1 MAGQVGR
8 ISGGVLADN
17 LLRNGI
23 DLNFK
28 DQSSDIALLQLKVAS
43 DRIGINTESPAT
55 DLEVAGTIRSVGLE
69 TLTYLNVASFTIE
82 NSEISVSLGNLHIG
96 SAVHYLVPHEPPS
109 IIAASIATD
118 DIKINFN
125 SIKTETPNTNLEIR
139 PDGTGTLEIYANT
152 NVTGA
157 LHATGNITFDGDVV
171 FGDSNTDNVDFE
183 SDINSNIIPNVNNS
197 FSLGSSSKQW
207 KDIYSNLLN
216 GQRVEV
222 DAFAVDNT
230 SLARRQGNIFYVS
243 TLGSDTNVGDHQHG
257 AFRTIEH
264 ALAVA
269 DSSTAGPVTIFIYPG
284 EYEEICPL
292 VVPENTTITGEDL
305 RNTIVKPAISY
316 ISEDIFHLNQNT
328 MVENIT
334 VKDFFY
340 DEIANTGHAFRFA
353 PNALIVD
360 RSPYIRNV
368 TVITGGI

>member
-28 DQSSDIALLQLKVAS
+28 NTSTDTALLQLKVAS
-43 DRIGINTESPAT
+43 NRIGIKTESPSA
-55 DLEVAGTIRSVGLE
+55 DLEVVDTIGAIRLE
-69 TLTYLNVASFTIE
+69 QDNYANIGPFTIQ
-82 NSEISVSLGNLHIG
+82 NSEINVAPGNL
-96 SAVHYLVPHEPPS
+96 YLN
-109 IIAASIATD
+109 AASNILATGIETD
-118 DIKINFN
+118 DVKINN
-125 SIKTETPNTNLEIR
+125 KVISTITTDANLEIN
-139 PDGTGTLEIYANT
+139 PYGTKTVEIHANT

-157 LHATGNITFDGDVV
+157 LHATGNITFNGDIV
-171 FGDSNTDNVDFE
+171 FGDSTTDNVEFQSE
-183 SDINSNIIPNVNNS
+183 INSSIIPDVTNS
-197 FSLGSSSKQW
+197 FSLGSASKQW

-222 DAFAVDNT
+222 DTLTVSDT

-305 RNTIVKPAISY
+305 RNTIVKPAMSY

-334 VKDFFY
+334 VRDFFY
-340 DEIANTGHAFRFA
+340 DETTNTGHAFRFA

-360 RSPYIRNV
+360 KSPYIRNV

>member
-28 DQSSDIALLQLKVAS
+28 DQSSDTALLQLKVAS
-43 DRIGINTESPAT
+43 NRIGINTESPAT
-55 DLEVAGTIRSVGLE
+55 DLEVVGTTGGVGLE
-69 TLTYLNVASFTIE
+69 IPTYLNVANFTVE
-82 NSEISVSLGNLHIG
+82 NSEINVAPGNL
-96 SAVHYLVPHEPPS
+96 YLNAGTNIQLSS
-109 IIAASIATD
+109 ITTD

-125 SIKTETPNTNLEIR
+125 TIKTETPNTNLEIR
-139 PDGTGTLEIYANT
+139 PDGTGTVEIYANT
-152 NVTGA
+152 NITGS

-171 FGDSNTDNVDFE
+171 FGDSDNDNVDFE
-183 SDINSNIIPNVNNS
+183 SDINSNIIPNVNDS
-197 FSLGSSSKQW
+197 FSLGSGSKQW
-207 KDIYSNLLN
+207 KDIYTNLVN
-216 GQRVEV
+216 GQSIT
-222 DAFAVDNT
+222 VDNFNVSGS

-269 DSSTAGPVTIFIYPG
+269 DSSTEGPTTIFIYPG
-284 EYEEICPL
+284 VYEEICPL

-340 DEIANTGHAFRFA
+340 DEITNTGHAFRFA

-360 RSPYIRNV
+360 KSPYIRNV